1 MIVAPEP
8 NPICEAEGHDWMR
21 AILRERGLPRRD
33 RTPPQVCARCK
44 ALREPESPADEVP
57 A

>member
-1 MIVAPEP
+1 MTEAPEP
-8 NPICEAEGHDWMR
+8 NPICEVEGHDWVR

-44 ALREPESPADEVP
+44 TLQEPEPPAEEVP